1 MSLKIENS
9 VRVWRARFDISQDA
23 LAKGIEVSRQTIH
36 AIERGKFAPSVL
48 TALKLAKYFNT
59 TVENLFSIEGEND
72 DHQG

>member
-9 VRVWRARFDISQDA
+9 VRVWRARFDISQDT

-36 AIERGKFAPSVL
+36 AIERGKFTPSVL

-59 TVENLFSIEGEND
+59 TVENLFSINGEND